1 MAAVGLMAALT
12 AAGAFIRIP
21 LPNIPITLQLP
32 FVCIGSAYLGGRRG
46 AASQAI
52 YLAVGLIGFPVF
64 AKGGGPQYVFE
75 PSFGYLLGFIPGAFI
90 IGHIADASTAL
101 GRCVWAMLL
110 GLSVVYISGITYLWI
125 IMRFL
130 IESPLSTAA
139 IIQLGAAPLLKDVL
153 LCFPAAYTVIHLQ
166 RLRAF

>member
-21 LPNIPITLQLP
+21 LPNVPITLQLP

-52 YLAVGLIGFPVF
+52 YLAVGLMGFPVF

-75 PSFGYLLGFIPGAFI
+75 PSFGFLLGFIPGAFI
-90 IGHIADASTAL
+90 IGRIALVSIKA
-101 GRCVWAMLL
+101 R
-110 GLSVVYISGITYLWI
+110 
-125 IMRFL
+125 
-130 IESPLSTAA
+130 
-139 IIQLGAAPLLKDVL
+139 
-153 LCFPAAYTVIHLQ
+153 
-166 RLRAF
+166 